1 MGEVTKTLKT
11 LWIPLELI
19 FVFNSEFPSKLLAL
33 SQGYIQDLDRFDIA
47 MAMLAVSVALLV
59 IIFLWRRRHR
69 LRFRKQEYI
78 FSNAEH
84 RFFNH
89 LIEAVGDD
97 YLVFGKV
104 RIADVLTPDDRLSR
118 KTWWRAFTT
127 ISSKHLDFVLCRR
140 DASIVC
146 AIELDDRSHDKPERL
161 ARDAFVD
168 AACAQ
173 AGLPLIRFT
182 VRRRYNV
189 ADIRRALYE
198 LTEDASL
205 S

>member
-1 MGEVTKTLKT
+1 M
-11 LWIPLELI
+11 
-19 FVFNSEFPSKLLAL
+19 FNSELLSKLLTSFRSYAQGLERLDIAVAAL
-33 SQGYIQDLDRFDIA
+33 SVIA
-47 MAMLAVSVALLV
+47 VLLV
-59 IIFLWRRRHR
+59 IILIWRRRRR

-78 FSNAEH
+78 FSNAEY

-97 YLVFGKV
+97 YLVFSKV
-104 RIADVLTPDDRLSR
+104 RIADVLTPDDRLSS
-118 KTWWRAFTT
+118 KAWWRAFTA

-161 ARDAFVD
+161 DRDAFVD
-168 AACAQ
+168 AACTQ
-173 AGLPLIRFT
+173 AGLPLVRFA
-182 VRRRYNV
+182 VRRKYDV
-189 ADIRRALYE
+189 AVIRRALYE